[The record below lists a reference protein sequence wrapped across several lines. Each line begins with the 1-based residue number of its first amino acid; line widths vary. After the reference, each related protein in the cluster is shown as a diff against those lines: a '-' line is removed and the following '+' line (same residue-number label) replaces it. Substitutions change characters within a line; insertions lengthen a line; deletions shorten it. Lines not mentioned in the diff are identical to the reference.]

1 VVLVLEWRLQVLL
14 NTTQEGFMVV
24 RRAVAETRTT
34 LSLSALATQATTV
47 VQGHLVAIH
56 QTVKAVEAVLAQLAE
71 TALARLVEMVVQVT
85 TLPLGV
91 VKQQQRP
98 TTVAA
103 AVAEV
108 RLAELVV

>member
-1 VVLVLEWRLQVLL
+1 
-14 NTTQEGFMVV
+14 
-24 RRAVAETRTT
+24 
-34 LSLSALATQATTV
+34 
-47 VQGHLVAIH
+47 
-56 QTVKAVEAVLAQLAE
+56 VEAVLAQLAE